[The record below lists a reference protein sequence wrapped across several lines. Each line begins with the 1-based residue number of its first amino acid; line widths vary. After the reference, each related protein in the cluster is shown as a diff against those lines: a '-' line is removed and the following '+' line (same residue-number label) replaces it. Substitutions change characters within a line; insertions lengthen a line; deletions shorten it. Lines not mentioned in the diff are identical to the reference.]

1 MANILILVAMFA
13 LLWAV
18 LIRPQKAKQQRQ
30 QQLLATIEPGD
41 EVLTVGGMFG
51 IVQAIDEDDELIVEI
66 AEGVHVRIARR
77 AVSTVVKP
85 DEDEEEVEA
94 TDEGE
99 DVEPAAEAD
108 ERLLAAGDDNAS
120 ATNGAGDADVER
132 EERTTRDPVA

>member
-1 MANILILVAMFA
+1 MAQILILVVMFA

-30 QQLLATIEPGD
+30 QQLLSGIEPGD
-41 EVLTVGGMFG
+41 EILTVGGMFG

-85 DEDEEEVEA
+85 EEEEEEDEVEDVDEVEEVEEAAA
-94 TDEGE
+94 TAAIERGNESATIEEGGL
-99 DVEPAAEAD
+99 DVEAD
-108 ERLLAAGDDNAS
+108 D
-120 ATNGAGDADVER
+120 
-132 EERTTRDPVA
+132 RTTTKPVA